1 MGSYSRF
8 LFAEPSFREG
18 MARVLDLGGTL
29 NEYNYSRSGR
39 LADYFA
45 LRSDWLA
52 VGHDIWQAIGTVQEK
67 VPVPPTHQRG

>member
-1 MGSYSRF
+1 MGNYSRF

-18 MARVLDLGGTL
+18 MARVLDLGGLL
-29 NEYNYSRSGR
+29 NEYNSSPTGR

-52 VGHDIWQAIGTVQEK
+52 VGRELSRAIGVERGM
-67 VPVPPTHQRG
+67 VPAKPTK